1 MKLTI
6 MKLSDKY
13 IFAICFIS
21 TILMSCQKIS
31 SDRIIEIDANKN
43 YPELNLKL
51 SDIADITY
59 VPLKMG
65 KDAILLINGAPI
77 RGIFVMSD
85 KIFVADNNAT
95 YPKIVVYNFNG
106 EPLYQIGE
114 IGRGPGEL
122 SGFFHFAV
130 DTIKKEVYIWGTM
143 ECQLNVYSIDGQFKK
158 SKKEFNR
165 IFITNLENINNKTL
179 VGFTPDA
186 ITFLP
191 EWLSK
196 KTGIKIKNS
205 GRSITYF
212 NKDDLSLMDIP
223 DIGYSRIHIEKTGTG
238 SASITTTRNGSYLVT
253 LRSDTTYFMD
263 NYLKITPR
271 FVDITDYNDKGEL
284 SIFPVLETDKY
295 VFLTTTIAIGG
306 NYDHNSIKYLAYDKD
321 QHMIFNIKNNSNS
334 DAAFGDNIKI
344 LHYNKTL
351 NSNYIVKS
359 FGYKFLIENYKNLP
373 YELKQIT
380 DQMKEDDNPVLMLI
394 KFK

>member
-1 MKLTI
+1 MTLA
-6 MKLSDKY
+6 DKY
-13 IFAICFIS
+13 FYAICVIF
-21 TILMSCQKIS
+21 TMLTSCQKIS

-51 SDIADITY
+51 NDIADITY

-65 KDAILLINGAPI
+65 KDAILLINGAPF
-77 RGIFVMSD
+77 RGVFVMSD
-85 KIFVADNNAT
+85 RIFVADNNTT
-95 YPKIVVYNFNG
+95 YPKIVVYDFNG

-122 SGFFHFAV
+122 YGFFHFAV
-130 DTIKKEVYIWGTM
+130 DTIKKEVYTWGTM

-165 IFITNLENINNKTL
+165 VLITNLENINNKTL

-223 DIGYSRIHIEKTGTG
+223 DIGYSRIHVEKTGTG
-238 SASITTTRNGSYLVT
+238 SASITTTRNGSYFIS

-263 NYLKITPR
+263 NSLKITPR
-271 FVDITDYNDKGEL
+271 FVDVTDYNDKGEL
-284 SIFPVLETDKY
+284 GIFPVLETDKY
-295 VFLTTTIAIGG
+295 VFLTTTIVIGG
-306 NYDHNSIKYLAYDKD
+306 NYDHTSIKYLAYDKD
-321 QHMIFNIKNNSNS
+321 QHKIFKIKNNSNP
-334 DAAFGDNIKI
+334 DAAFNDNIKI
-344 LHYNKTL
+344 LQYNKTL
-351 NSNYIVKS
+351 NSNYIVRS

-373 YELKQIT
+373 DKLKQIT
-380 DQMKEDDNPVLMLI
+380 DQMKEEDNPVLMLI

>member
-1 MKLTI
+1 MRHFFVITFIVAVSLAMLT
-6 MKLSDKY
+6 S
-13 IFAICFIS
+13 CSNEQS
-21 TILMSCQKIS
+21 TTGV
-31 SDRIIEIDANKN
+31 IEIDANIN
-43 YPELNLKL
+43 YPELDIKL

-65 KDAILLINGAPI
+65 KDATLLINGAPI

-114 IGRGPGEL
+114 TGRGPGEL

-165 IFITNLENINNKTL
+165 VFITNLENINNKTL

-196 KTGIKIKNS
+196 KTGINIKNS

-271 FVDITDYNDKGEL
+271 FVDITDYNHKGEL

-334 DAAFGDNIKI
+334 DAAFRDNIKI